1 MYAEKGKARESAPG
15 GVTLVTRVTRV
26 TRVARLTADGEEFVV
41 LSYPR
46 QTRALVAGLTPAE
59 QRVLDLVR
67 GGLSNAQVAAARGTS
82 VRTVANQVASLFRKL
97 GVQSR
102 AELFVKLGSG
112 AVPFSAVG
120 PGAAPARAGRG
131 RRAR

>member
-1 MYAEKGKARESAPG
+1 MYAGKGKPQERAPG
-15 GVTLVTRVTRV
+15 RLTRLARLS
-26 TRVARLTADGEEFVV
+26 RLTADGEELIV

-46 QTRALVAGLTPAE
+46 ETRAPVAGLTPAE
-59 QRVLDLVR
+59 QGVLDLLR
-67 GGLSNAQVAAARGTS
+67 AGLSNTQVAAARGTS
-82 VRTVANQVASLFRKL
+82 VRTVANQVASVFRKL

-120 PGAAPARAGRG
+120 AAAAPARAGRG